1 MNLLIK
7 ELPLQKKA
15 HCKLS
20 RWINPIP
27 CFLILFGPG
36 TNRKG
41 TESAKC
47 ESDNDVDDN
56 GDDGDDN
63 GDDECYDEAA
73 LETGLT

>member
-15 HCKLS
+15 HCKLFG
-20 RWINPIP
+20 WINPIP

-36 TNRKG
+36 RNRKG
-41 TESAKC
+41 TESAKG
-47 ESDNDVDDN
+47 DDDVDDN

-63 GDDECYDEAA
+63 DDDNGDDEAA
-73 LETGLT
+73 LETGTT